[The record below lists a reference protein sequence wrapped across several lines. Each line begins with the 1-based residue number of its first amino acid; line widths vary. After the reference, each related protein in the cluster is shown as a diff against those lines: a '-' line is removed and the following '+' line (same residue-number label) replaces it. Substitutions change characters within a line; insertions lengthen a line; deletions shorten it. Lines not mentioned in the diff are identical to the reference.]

1 MPVEF
6 EKMKVLRHSALTKK
20 ASEKALAFDMGFP
33 YRLYGRLSGL
43 LPLSAHLRQVC
54 THQRLSKRRWH
65 RIATPGQLLIL
76 RVFQVPVDDVRVREP
91 LAHYSS
97 WGSSIRMQ
105 ISTMWCTTPSMI
117 TRPVLSGP
125 QYSRWGSV
133 GHIALQDFYGRCGS
147 SLQRDMAAVNDRHKL
162 ISLLNTSTVPIINI

>member
-20 ASEKALAFDMGFP
+20 ASEKDLAFDMGIP
-33 YRLYGRLSGL
+33 ISLVWQVKRPAPAVRTS
-43 LPLSAHLRQVC
+43 PAVC